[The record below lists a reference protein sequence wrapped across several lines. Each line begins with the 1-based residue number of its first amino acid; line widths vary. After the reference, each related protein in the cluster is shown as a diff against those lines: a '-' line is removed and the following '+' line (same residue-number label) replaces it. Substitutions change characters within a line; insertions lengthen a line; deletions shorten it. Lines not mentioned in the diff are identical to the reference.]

1 MVVRGGPTFT
11 REVVGGCQHGGV
23 AGVRQEQSSLCRR
36 HADAD
41 MQRVIAAAEDDAA
54 ERADIAVIT
63 PPGERY
69 MAMGRQDVVGR
80 IQIYPAQP
88 WTPDREPSMRGI
100 GTHEQRLSGRR
111 LGQEVAAD
119 VACGEPERSQAADL

>member
-1 MVVRGGPTFT
+1 MVVKGGPTFT
-11 REVVGGCQHGGV
+11 RALMGDFQHARV

-88 WTPDREPSMRGI
+88 WTPDREPSMTGI
-100 GTHEQRLSGRR
+100 ATHEPRPSGTRP
-111 LGQEVAAD
+111 G
-119 VACGEPERSQAADL
+119 PELP